1 LYCCLT
7 GSHCIQKKF
16 SLVNLFNP
24 FPGCKDYGMVEVLNH
39 WEVNKMTT
47 ETLDCR
53 GLSCP
58 MPVVEAKKKLTQ
70 MQGGMLNVLD
80 DNETA
85 KNNLLKLAG
94 SLDLAAVA
102 REEQGV
108 FAVTVLLD
116 DKKDSNKADNGKI
129 AFLIT
134 ADSMGRGDEE
144 LGKLLMKSFFYAL
157 AESDRLPES
166 VSLVN
171 SAVTLACDGSPALES
186 LEKLASRGVAVYS
199 CGLCLDYYLL
209 KEKLRVGEVTNMYTI
224 VEQLTSGQALI
235 L

>member
-1 LYCCLT
+1 
-7 GSHCIQKKF
+7 
-16 SLVNLFNP
+16 
-24 FPGCKDYGMVEVLNH
+24 
-39 WEVNKMTT
+39 MTT

-70 MQGGMLNVLD
+70 MQGGMLNILV

-94 SLDLAAVA
+94 SLNLEVVS
-102 REEQGV
+102 REDKGV

-116 DKKDSNKADNGKI
+116 GNKEMNKAEKGKVT
-129 AFLIT
+129 FLIT
-134 ADSMGRGDEE
+134 ADTMGRGDEE
-144 LGKLLMKSFFYAL
+144 LGKLLIKSFFYAL
-157 AESDRLPES
+157 AESDKLPES

-171 SAVTLACDGSPALES
+171 SAVTLACDGSPSLES

-199 CGLCLDYYLL
+199 CGLCLDFYHL
-209 KEKLRVGEVTNMYTI
+209 KEKLRVGEVTNMYSI
-224 VEQLTSGQALI
+224 VDQLTSGQAMI

>member
-1 LYCCLT
+1 M
-7 GSHCIQKKF
+7 S
-16 SLVNLFNP
+16 
-24 FPGCKDYGMVEVLNH
+24 
-39 WEVNKMTT
+39 T

-70 MQGGMLNVLD
+70 MQGGKLNVLV

-94 SLDLAAVA
+94 SLNLEAVS
-102 REEQGV
+102 REDKGV

-116 DKKDSNKADNGKI
+116 EKKDSNVAENGKVT
-129 AFLIT
+129 FLIT
-134 ADSMGRGDEE
+134 ADTMGRGDDE
-144 LGKLLMKSFFYAL
+144 LGKILIKSFFYAL
-157 AESDRLPES
+157 AESDTLPES
-166 VSLVN
+166 VSLIN
-171 SAVTLACDGSPALES
+171 SAVTLACDGSPTLES

-199 CGLCLDYYLL
+199 CGLCLDFFQL
-209 KEKLRVGEVTNMYTI
+209 KEKLRVGEVTNMYSI
-224 VEQLTSGQALI
+224 VDQLTAGQALI